1 MPVFSESEFQE
12 FDAMI
17 KKSAEDVKRGKKPQI
32 SAVLMSLQFAT
43 TMPNEKGHMWFED
56 KVTALLVAMSV
67 RKLMDENLPEMFS
80 VSEKAYMFSI
90 LNTAKL
96 LAAID
101 EAGMN
106 IEGFFQDPNEEQ
118 PPEDQD

>member
-1 MPVFSESEFQE
+1 MAVFSEAEFQE

-17 KKSAEDVKRGKKPQI
+17 KKSTQDAKSGKKPQI

-43 TMPNEKGHMWFED
+43 TMPNEKGQMWFED

-101 EAGMN
+101 AAGMN

>member
-17 KKSAEDVKRGKKPQI
+17 KKSADDVKRGKKPQI

-43 TMPNEKGHMWFED
+43 TMPNEKGQMWFED

-101 EAGMN
+101 AAGMN

>member
-12 FDAMI
+12 FEAMI
-17 KKSAEDVKRGKKPQI
+17 KKSAQDVKCGKKPQI

-43 TMPNEKGHMWFED
+43 TMPNEKGQMWFED

-101 EAGMN
+101 AAGMN